1 MSDAPALAESSSGGR
16 GRGRGRGNRGGLG
29 KYLRAR
35 GRGRGRG
42 RPAEFGTRLVLEG
55 EQEEELDEE
64 EAADRAAKFSRRQL
78 GTNAD
83 RYVEPEPELGSDGML
98 NDRYNRAHTD
108 LGIGEPEVEPEV
120 DLSAFL
126 ERQKISDAGPS
137 IIPADTTED
146 DDVDTSLAHIG
157 SGSCVAVP
165 TRKGKVENIEWDEEL
180 DEMSREKASAE
191 AAWDLKTRFRAKS
204 ERLRTNPVVGR
215 EQKGATYTVAP
226 ALPLLD
232 GSLPPPKDPKVEMED
247 FLDDLLG

>member
-1 MSDAPALAESSSGGR
+1 MSEVPTLAENSATP

-42 RPAEFGTRLVLEG
+42 RPAEFGTRLILEG

-64 EAADRAAKFSRRQL
+64 EAAERTAKYSRRQL

-83 RYVEPEPELGSDGML
+83 RYVEPEPELGSDG
-98 NDRYNRAHTD
+98 
-108 LGIGEPEVEPEV
+108 EPEVEPEV
-120 DLSAFL
+120 DLSTFL
-126 ERQKISDAGPS
+126 EKQRITDTGPS
-137 IIPADTTED
+137 IVPVDITED

-157 SGSCVAVP
+157 SGPRAAGP
-165 TRKGKVENIEWDEEL
+165 TRKGKVEIIEWNEEL

-204 ERLRTNPVVGR
+204 ERLRAKPALGR
-215 EQKGATYTVAP
+215 EQKGGWSPTV
-226 ALPLLD
+226 
-232 GSLPPPKDPKVEMED
+232 SM
-247 FLDDLLG
+247 FDLIDQEVYK

>member
-1 MSDAPALAESSSGGR
+1 MSEAPLTLESSTGAR

-42 RPAEFGTRLVLEG
+42 RPAEFVTRLVLEG

-64 EAADRAAKFSRRQL
+64 EAALQTAKYSRRHL

-83 RYVEPEPELGSDGML
+83 RYAEPEPELDSDG
-98 NDRYNRAHTD
+98 
-108 LGIGEPEVEPEV
+108 EPIVEPEV

-126 ERQKISDAGPS
+126 EKQKISDSGPS
-137 IIPADTTED
+137 IVPAEDSVED
-146 DDVDTSLAHIG
+146 DEDVDTSLAHIG
-157 SGSCVAVP
+157 SKSRIAAP
-165 TRKGKVENIEWDEEL
+165 IRKGKVESIEWDQEL

-191 AAWDLKTRFRAKS
+191 AAWDLKARFRAKS
-204 ERLRTNPVVGR
+204 DRLRAKPVIGR
-215 EQKGATYTVAP
+215 DQKDGSYTVAP
-226 ALPLLD
+226 PLPVSS
-232 GSLPPPKDPKVEMED
+232 GSLPQKNPKEEMED